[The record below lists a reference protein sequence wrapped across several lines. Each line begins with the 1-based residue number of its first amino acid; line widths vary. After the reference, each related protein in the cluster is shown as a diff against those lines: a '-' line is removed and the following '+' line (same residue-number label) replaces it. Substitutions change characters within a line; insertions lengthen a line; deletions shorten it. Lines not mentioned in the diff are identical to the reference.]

1 MMSVNKEPI
10 RNHILHLIWALSP
23 VSHLIIG
30 IVIQASKMT
39 ELVMHI
45 EVHPASYASYH
56 LPQVP
61 SIFTLHGSN
70 CLSTN
75 ECSWRPYHLSD
86 VGAIDNRILNE
97 TKYAGD
103 QHPSSYFSDAL
114 RICLSQILIP
124 GRQVMTLSS
133 PFSIPG
139 KSLLTADSK
148 PVFLRYLRRNQGARI
163 KAIEEPYS
171 ILSGAPTPRTAR

>member
-23 VSHLIIG
+23 ISHLIIG

-45 EVHPASYASYH
+45 EVHPASYASYP

-70 CLSTN
+70 CLSPN
-75 ECSWRPYHLSD
+75 ECSWRLYHMPD
-86 VGAIDNRILNE
+86 VGAIDNWILNE

-114 RICLSQILIP
+114 RIC
-124 GRQVMTLSS
+124 SS
-133 PFSIPG
+133 
-139 KSLLTADSK
+139 
-148 PVFLRYLRRNQGARI
+148 
-163 KAIEEPYS
+163 
-171 ILSGAPTPRTAR
+171 